1 MISRRTLLGGAAA
14 LAAGSLAGCSSK
26 PRRYDG
32 PPVTGI
38 VVQKAR
44 RRMVLL
50 SGATALRSFE
60 IELGGNGRAQALGWR
75 RQNP

>member
-26 PRRYDG
+26 PRSYDG

-50 SGATALRSFE
+50 SGATL
-60 IELGGNGRAQALGWR
+60 
-75 RQNP
+75 